1 MKRLYQMDIV
11 ECEGSLYE
19 SLDAL
24 VEYARTDPSAF
35 VIHTNI
41 ELVDVEINDGLSI
54 TYKIVDAYDEE
65 DNDIWV
71 TKIDTFDYEWSS
83 MLTLVA

>member
-1 MKRLYQMDIV
+1 MKRLYEMDIV
-11 ECEGSLYE
+11 ECEGSLYA

-24 VEYARTDPSAF
+24 VEYARKDPSAF
-35 VIHTNI
+35 VIFTDI

-54 TYKIVDAYDEE
+54 TYKMVDEHDKDDNPIV
-65 DNDIWV
+65 V

>member
-11 ECEGSLYE
+11 ECEGSLYA

-24 VEYARTDPSAF
+24 VEYARKDPSAF
-35 VIHTNI
+35 IVFTDF
-41 ELVDVEINDGLSI
+41 ELVDIEINDGLSI
-54 TYKIVDAYDEE
+54 TYKIVDEYDKD
-65 DNDIWV
+65 DNAIWV